1 MGNENNSQ
9 NQNNNEA
16 NNEAPPQVNP
26 SNNDNNNNINEDQ
39 NNNDNNKDRPLEES
53 GFNLLSNSNNNNVI
67 NENNNNVI
75 NEDNNHENSAA
86 PGLPNQD
93 QPQPEP
99 APVGTE
105 TKKDDG
111 DCPVPANLQEYEK
124 HFSFDSLISKIKDTA
139 KKAGLKAIYMALLL
153 YYALESP
160 TISFKDKAII
170 YGALGYFISPI
181 DIVPDILPL
190 IGLSDDIAVLA
201 WAFSRVK
208 SNITDMTR
216 EKAKTKLKIWFGN
229 YDEKEID
236 DL

>member
-1 MGNENNSQ
+1 MGNQNQNQ
-9 NQNNNEA
+9 KNQNNNPSNINFQENSNTPPPSNA
-16 NNEAPPQVNP
+16 NDPNENPNRINFINSDSNVNSSEENQNRIIEESNNGEENKNNE
-26 SNNDNNNNINEDQ
+26 
-39 NNNDNNKDRPLEES
+39 
-53 GFNLLSNSNNNNVI
+53 NS
-67 NENNNNVI
+67 ENS
-75 NEDNNHENSAA
+75 EDNNCPPPSSGTNNNS
-86 PGLPNQD
+86 
-93 QPQPEP
+93 
-99 APVGTE
+99 
-105 TKKDDG
+105 
-111 DCPVPANLQEYEK
+111 DCPVPADLSTYEK
-124 HFSFDSLISKIKDTA
+124 HFSFNGLMTKIKDTA

-160 TISFKDKAII
+160 TISTLDKAII

-208 SNITDMTR
+208 HNVTDMTR

-229 YDEKEID
+229 FDEKEID

>member
-1 MGNENNSQ
+1 MGNQ
-9 NQNNNEA
+9 NQNQQNQNS
-16 NNEAPPQVNP
+16 NP
-26 SNNDNNNNINEDQ
+26 SNINFQENSNTPPPSNANDPNENPNRINFINSGSNVSSSEENQ
-39 NNNDNNKDRPLEES
+39 NKIIEES
-53 GFNLLSNSNNNNVI
+53 NNGEENKNNENSENS
-67 NENNNNVI
+67 ENNNCPPPNSGT
-75 NEDNNHENSAA
+75 NNNS
-86 PGLPNQD
+86 
-93 QPQPEP
+93 
-99 APVGTE
+99 
-105 TKKDDG
+105 
-111 DCPVPANLQEYEK
+111 DCPVPADLSTYEK
-124 HFSFDSLISKIKDTA
+124 HFSFNGLMTKIKDTA

-160 TISFKDKAII
+160 TISTLDKAII

-208 SNITDMTR
+208 HNVTDMTR

-229 YDEKEID
+229 FDEKEID

>member
-1 MGNENNSQ
+1 MGNQNQNQNQNSQ
-9 NQNNNEA
+9 NNYSAPNNSNINNE
-16 NNEAPPQVNP
+16 NP
-26 SNNDNNNNINEDQ
+26 NTITGANNNINSISSENENPNRIIEESSNNEQSQ
-39 NNNDNNKDRPLEES
+39 NNQNSENPENLGGDN
-53 GFNLLSNSNNNNVI
+53 
-67 NENNNNVI
+67 
-75 NEDNNHENSAA
+75 
-86 PGLPNQD
+86 
-93 QPQPEP
+93 P
-99 APVGTE
+99 APPNPNGENTNS
-105 TKKDDG
+105 
-111 DCPVPANLQEYEK
+111 DCPVPADLSTYEK
-124 HFSFDSLISKIKDTA
+124 HFSFNGLMTKIKETA

-160 TISFKDKAII
+160 TISVMDKAII

-208 SNITDMTR
+208 HNITDMTR

-229 YDEKEID
+229 FDEKEID